1 MRIVKSLLTRIKNFN
16 FEMASSDRPDCNY
29 TPNIIEMF
37 SGCKG
42 EANYGGVKMKAMST
56 YPIEYLKVHLA
67 YDEIKTA
74 VRSSIFKKAREAKE
88 YLVASVVAVLLC
100 SLFIVAFVR
109 LSNCNDITACC
120 CDKIYEKNFVQL
132 IQ

>member
-1 MRIVKSLLTRIKNFN
+1 
-16 FEMASSDRPDCNY
+16 
-29 TPNIIEMF
+29 
-37 SGCKG
+37 
-42 EANYGGVKMKAMST
+42 MKAMST

-74 VRSSIFKKAREAKE
+74 VRASIFKKAREAKE
-88 YLVASVVAVLLC
+88 YIVASVVAVLLC

-109 LSNCNDITACC
+109 LSNCNDITACY
-120 CDKIYEKNFVQL
+120 CDKIYEKSFVQL